1 MNNNVSQKHH
11 FTKEEFLDKVK
22 QFFLLIDDLTSRSAI
37 GREIEYLNKYKK
49 LVELNML
56 MYDEHS
62 NGNIRNYNVTFE
74 EFKNVILVNIDC
86 FIIKYNEDE
95 GYGISFEDRQNYDN
109 SFDISVDN
117 NNIITSFFLVDEAMY
132 YILTELGL
140 CMNFL
145 LDGGN
150 LEWDAMY

>member
-37 GREIEYLNKYKK
+37 GREIEYLDKYKK

-74 EFKNVILVNIDC
+74 EFNH
-86 FIIKYNEDE
+86 
-95 GYGISFEDRQNYDN
+95 
-109 SFDISVDN
+109 
-117 NNIITSFFLVDEAMY
+117 
-132 YILTELGL
+132 TEQEVSYL
-140 CMNFL
+140 
-145 LDGGN
+145 
-150 LEWDAMY
+150 